1 MERTLN
7 ISEPQVLLHFPND
20 GGGLFH
26 HHRVCLH
33 KIGGGQWVLLT
44 PDLDLEVVDLS
55 TARHRVLARHAPFPG
70 DIIDECYIFDDLSKA
85 ELERQR
91 RLAKTMGAIL
101 DDSADVNVDRQVW
114 IVADPSSKRFGEQI
128 PDDSVGDVVS
138 LGQFG
143 VVQWDGETDF
153 VREMGADAVAEF
165 KEKRKESLGD
175 ARLLGDHRDPQGKRF
190 LGLNDALALMTQ
202 DKFDDWAF
210 TGPRSVLEY
219 LQAIR
224 DGPGDL
230 ASYHLGWVRSSGVSA
245 ASAIAHEHRSLVET
259 LRLAISR
266 DQLDVSNLCSFEN
279 ICRRLLTLEMAVAR
293 NSAAPDF
300 TGLEV
305 ISEAP
310 ISSQGQAYVSN
321 MATWVTDRLKEKA
334 QIQKQSRL
342 FREEFNRGGRK
353 QGEDEETAG
362 GGKRW
367 KYKKKTKTDGG
378 GGPAS
383 TTGA

>member
-1 MERTLN
+1 M
-7 ISEPQVLLHFPND
+7 Q
-20 GGGLFH
+20 
-26 HHRVCLH
+26 
-33 KIGGGQWVLLT
+33 
-44 PDLDLEVVDLS
+44 
-55 TARHRVLARHAPFPG
+55 
-70 DIIDECYIFDDLSKA
+70 
-85 ELERQR
+85 
-91 RLAKTMGAIL
+91 
-101 DDSADVNVDRQVW
+101 
-114 IVADPSSKRFGEQI
+114 
-128 PDDSVGDVVS
+128 
-138 LGQFG
+138 
-143 VVQWDGETDF
+143 
-153 VREMGADAVAEF
+153 
-165 KEKRKESLGD
+165 
-175 ARLLGDHRDPQGKRF
+175 
-190 LGLNDALALMTQ
+190 
-202 DKFDDWAF
+202 
-210 TGPRSVLEY
+210 
-219 LQAIR
+219 
-224 DGPGDL
+224 
-230 ASYHLGWVRSSGVSA
+230 
-245 ASAIAHEHRSLVET
+245 
-259 LRLAISR
+259 
-266 DQLDVSNLCSFEN
+266 FEN